1 MKNLLIHLRKYD
13 DKGQVSSNGGGTVYC
28 VATDDGYICRTA
40 FCNEKDVFCKKV
52 GRAIVEGRHR
62 IYGSLGGAKELST
75 LHEVKDYLFE
85 AALIVGDI
93 RPEEFFQK
101 VVDKFGTD
109 CSS

>member
-1 MKNLLIHLRKYD
+1 MKNLLIHLRKH
-13 DKGQVSSNGGGTVYC
+13 DKHGNVSSNGGGTVYC
-28 VATDDGYICRTA
+28 VPTDSGYICRTA

-52 GRAIVEGRHR
+52 GRAIVEGRQH
-62 IYGSLGGAKELST
+62 IYGPSKGARELST

-85 AALIVGDI
+85 AALIVGDM

-101 VVDKFGTD
+101 VVDKFGSS